1 MGNMR
6 AKKVREKILAVLL
19 AVTVVVGF
27 VGGQVMQVMAEGR
40 NSAYV
45 DTSDYEQVDAL

>member
-1 MGNMR
+1 MGNVR

-27 VGGQVMQVMAEGR
+27 VGGQVMQVMAKLHL
-40 NSAYV
+40 YIK
-45 DTSDYEQVDAL
+45 

>member
-1 MGNMR
+1 MGNVR

-27 VGGQVMQVMAEGR
+27 VAGNAGDGRRAELCLCG
-40 NSAYV
+40 
-45 DTSDYEQVDAL
+45 YE